1 MQENRNHLIAK
12 GLSIDLGKNN
22 HDIDILYDAVIKT
35 KGLNETLYNKYD
47 KTALLKQAEK
57 AKIVGFASSSCQ

>member
-1 MQENRNHLIAK
+1 MQENRNNFIAK

-22 HDIDILYDAVIKT
+22 HDIDAIIKT

-57 AKIVGFASSSCQ
+57 AKIVGFASSSCQWPV